1 MKKNNLCYFNNI
13 KFGSDKLNNFFYIL
27 IKNTFF
33 HSIMTKKSEIDL
45 FLILLYTL
53 YAM

>member
-1 MKKNNLCYFNNI
+1 MNKNNLCYFNNI
-13 KFGSDKLNNFFYIL
+13 KFGSDKLNHYFLYIN
-27 IKNTFF
+27 KNTFF
-33 HSIMTKKSEIDL
+33 HSIITKKFEIDL